1 MYQVEVSEW
10 NVKHRCGGGR
20 DLTDLLFLLRP
31 GNSLLPLLPL
41 EPLLFSLLLARSNC
55 RLQLGHLLLLRPP
68 LLQLYTRTC
77 KCTPESGG
85 WGEGRE
91 GGGGREKK
99 KNRKLLAITS
109 CAKRIARCETTSW
122 APPLWRCLRCQG
134 GLSNVSRCQTHPNL
148 RNLKGNL
155 TCMTHR
161 HTQSNNMKIRKNNV
175 VLAWLC
181 SPS

>member
-1 MYQVEVSEW
+1 MKRQAP
-10 NVKHRCGGGR
+10 
-20 DLTDLLFLLRP
+20 LRRWP
-31 GNSLLPLLPL
+31 RPHWPSLSAATWQLSPSSAPSWASPLLPL
-41 EPLLFSLLLARSNC
+41 VGAQQLPPPAWPPPPVAPSTAAAIHMRMQMHAR
-55 RLQLGHLLLLRPP
+55 
-68 LLQLYTRTC
+68 
-77 KCTPESGG
+77 ESG
-85 WGEGRE
+85 

-99 KNRKLLAITS
+99 QNRKLLAITS

-122 APPLWRCLRCQG
+122 APPLWRCPRCQG

-161 HTQSNNMKIRKNNV
+161 HTQSNNIKIRKKNV